1 MTCSAC
7 KHEKPTG
14 PNCEGCKYQC
24 LTCGLHLSGKHEVEG
39 HWMLYQEGH
48 SVFADTKG
56 RMYHQTVEGLHPRP
70 KWTLPETI
78 PAWTCTTCGAA
89 LANPEEVKAHFN
101 QYDQGGR
108 HDRFATPSGALY
120 EQRQDAGW
128 YSDGLYPMEPQP
140 APEVV
145 TVDLRQLALAI

>member
-89 LANPEEVKAHFN
+89 LANPEEVQDHYYSVDLDDEGHDHFRSP
-101 QYDQGGR
+101 GGVVYQE
-108 HDRFATPSGALY
+108 TV
-120 EQRQDAGW
+120 E
-128 YSDGLYPMEPQP
+128 GLNPLEPQP

-145 TVDLRQLALAI
+145 TFDSRQLALSV